1 MESRDGGNIAVRGLG
16 IKMMVGNVEIMVS
29 ALNNSSAL
37 NLTPGHIIPGR
48 PRAPCCQ
55 DASSCWT
62 PAEPGRARN
71 FITNQRFVSI
81 QSHKLIP
88 KQTQKSLIKEDVWG
102 AEGGEG
108 RGEAVMR
115 NSPTGRRWTR
125 PEMQSAT
132 DRATTRGAA
141 RRRRRLNRRR
151 TAGNLFRSHLDHNWE
166 SRWCK
171 GPSDSCEVCVACT

>member
-115 NSPTGRRWTR
+115 NSPTGRWWTR
-125 PEMQSAT
+125 PELQEEEDVWT
-132 DRATTRGAA
+132 EDA
-141 RRRRRLNRRR
+141 RQE
-151 TAGNLFRSHLDHNWE
+151 TFLDHNWE

-171 GPSDSCEVCVACT
+171 EPSDSCEVCVACT

>member
-37 NLTPGHIIPGR
+37 NLTPGHIIPGC

-88 KQTQKSLIKEDVWG
+88 KQTQKSLIKEDV
-102 AEGGEG
+102 
-108 RGEAVMR
+108 
-115 NSPTGRRWTR
+115 
-125 PEMQSAT
+125 
-132 DRATTRGAA
+132 
-141 RRRRRLNRRR
+141 
-151 TAGNLFRSHLDHNWE
+151 
-166 SRWCK
+166 
-171 GPSDSCEVCVACT
+171 

>member
-125 PEMQSAT
+125 PELQEEDDVWT
-132 DRATTRGAA
+132 EDA
-141 RRRRRLNRRR
+141 RQE
-151 TAGNLFRSHLDHNWE
+151 TFSDHI
-166 SRWCK
+166 
-171 GPSDSCEVCVACT
+171 